1 LSVVIIIAITTN
13 LKWKIIMAFND
24 LFRLSSHAVI
34 TNDDGQVL
42 LLKAN
47 YADKHWGLPGGGLDP
62 NETIHQALQREC
74 LEELGCEVDV
84 QYLSGVYFHSAY
96 QSQAFIF
103 RCQLPQC
110 AQIQLSDEHSEY
122 AYVAVAELS
131 TIQQQRVNECL
142 SFSGVVRSAAF

>member
-1 LSVVIIIAITTN
+1 
-13 LKWKIIMAFND
+13 MAFND

-34 TNDDGQVL
+34 TNTVGEVL
-42 LLKAN
+42 LLKAT
-47 YADKHWGLPGGGLDP
+47 YGDKHWGLPGGGFDP

-74 LEELGCEVDV
+74 VEELGCEVDV

-103 RCQLPQC
+103 RCALPQG
-110 AQIQLSDEHSEY
+110 ATIRLSDEHSEY
-122 AYVAVAELS
+122 AYVAVTELS

-142 SFSGVVRSAAF
+142 AFSGVVRSAAF

>member
-1 LSVVIIIAITTN
+1 
-13 LKWKIIMAFND
+13 MAFND

-47 YADKHWGLPGGGLDP
+47 YGNKHWGLPGGGLDP

-74 LEELGCEVDV
+74 IEELGHAVTIN
-84 QYLSGVYFHSAY
+84 YLSGVYFHSAY

-103 RCQLPQC
+103 RCQLPES
-110 AQIQLSDEHSEY
+110 AQIILSDEHSEY
-122 AYVAVAELS
+122 AYFAVADLS
-131 TIQQQRVNECL
+131 AVQQQRINECL
-142 SFSGVVRSAAF
+142 AFSGVVTSAAF